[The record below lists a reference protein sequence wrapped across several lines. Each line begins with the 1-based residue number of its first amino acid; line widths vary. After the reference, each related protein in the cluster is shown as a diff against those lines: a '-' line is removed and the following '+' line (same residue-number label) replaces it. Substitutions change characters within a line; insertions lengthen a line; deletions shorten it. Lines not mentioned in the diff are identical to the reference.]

1 VGVRGPAVIWR
12 LGRVQ
17 LVALFAPRPVG
28 LWSRGRRPEIIH
40 KSKKIVFLS
49 LLPAKLER
57 LLSPQHGSLYVF
69 NSFNQS
75 IELTKTR
82 ISFLFDFL
90 FFLFVFGYNL
100 GLAPSCK
107 QSRVEIRS
115 HCLKQLL
122 DCCLRLS
129 NKMDKGKTNIQ
140 RDWEQRE
147 FIEDVTVNIK
157 KVTEFLNRF
166 GTSSSSTSSTIV

>member
-1 VGVRGPAVIWR
+1 LRQATI
-12 LGRVQ
+12 
-17 LVALFAPRPVG
+17 
-28 LWSRGRRPEIIH
+28 
-40 KSKKIVFLS
+40 
-49 LLPAKLER
+49 
-57 LLSPQHGSLYVF
+57 
-69 NSFNQS
+69 
-75 IELTKTR
+75 
-82 ISFLFDFL
+82 
-90 FFLFVFGYNL
+90 
-100 GLAPSCK
+100 K
-107 QSRVEIRS
+107 QSRVEIRIS

-166 GTSSSSTSSTIV
+166 GTSSSYIIHNGLIALISPTVCRAPVNALLLRSQHLQLLIH

>member
-1 VGVRGPAVIWR
+1 MGVRGPATVIWR

-49 LLPAKLER
+49 LFPAKLEC

-75 IELTKTR
+75 VELTKTR
-82 ISFLFDFL
+82 SHIFSLRFSL
-90 FFLFVFGYNL
+90 FFFLSSATIWVLRQATISN
-100 GLAPSCK
+100 K
-107 QSRVEIRS
+107 SRVEIRS

-122 DCCLRLS
+122 DCCVRLS
-129 NKMDKGKTNIQ
+129 NK
-140 RDWEQRE
+140 W
-147 FIEDVTVNIK
+147 IK
-157 KVTEFLNRF
+157 ERP
-166 GTSSSSTSSTIV
+166 TSSETGNSGSSSRMSR